1 MSASFDFDHFLASWS
16 SRMLNLT
23 RSASDVES
31 SRVLLDGSRVSPF
44 QKRYFHSVHMLAN
57 LV

>member
-44 QKRYFHSVHMLAN
+44 LKRKNVTFTAFTC
-57 LV
+57 